1 MNNKLIIIGITGILG
16 IGAVYFFVIRKK
28 NTNVPN
34 SKLGEAVTPS
44 VSTNTG
50 GQSTDPTLNTPL
62 KETPKLLSVQEMQTI
77 TSLRDTILNDIKRIG
92 TYKRS
97 ATRNAVK
104 IDIDSNIENLK
115 NLGYALDK
123 GNNLVKIEK

>member
-28 NTNVPN
+28 NT
-34 SKLGEAVTPS
+34 KLGEVVTPI
-44 VSTNTG
+44 VSSNTG
-50 GQSTDPTLNTPL
+50 GQSKDPTLNTPL

-104 IDIDSNIENLK
+104 RDIDSNIENLK